1 VSSPRH
7 AWIATIAGILP
18 VVPGALRTDAPYHCR
33 GGVRL
38 ALDLFASF
46 AVKHDR

>member
-7 AWIATIAGILP
+7 AWIAMIAGILP
-18 VVPGALRTDAPYHCR
+18 SCSARCGQTRPTIAAAAYG
-33 GGVRL
+33 L

-46 AVKHDR
+46 AVKHDG